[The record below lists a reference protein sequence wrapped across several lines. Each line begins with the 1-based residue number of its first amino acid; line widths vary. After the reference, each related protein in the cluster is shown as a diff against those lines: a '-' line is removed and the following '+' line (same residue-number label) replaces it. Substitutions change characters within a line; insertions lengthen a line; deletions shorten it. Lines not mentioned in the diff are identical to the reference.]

1 MNYRVRLAH
10 LEALAAARLP
20 AASTTPDDSPLIRD
34 LPTILWGDP
43 EAVAAFNHDMDLL
56 TRHGDAAQR
65 APDPDAADAA
75 LRLYAVIPVE
85 DETPEQ
91 WRARAARLPVEPR
104 YLNWSASWEIPR

>member
-1 MNYRVRLAH
+1 MNYRVRLAT
-10 LEALAAARLP
+10 LEALVAARLP
-20 AASTTPDDSPLIRD
+20 VPPAPDDSPLIKD

-43 EAVAAFNHDMDLL
+43 EAVAAFNHDMGLL

-91 WRARAARLPVEPR
+91 WRARAVRLPVEPP
-104 YLNWSASWEIPR
+104 YLDLTATW